1 MSNYSQKVFSVL
13 RIGLHVNRNIG
24 IRHLSSTRNLA
35 MRFIQFK
42 IGGDRGLGVQLQI
55 DGPVVSLSGA
65 DPSIPTDMVSF
76 LNSDYSIGNI
86 QKLVNEK
93 KVVFPAN
100 QIEFLPCITNPDKV
114 ICVGLNYK
122 GHCDEQN
129 KPYPVEPFFFSKFPS
144 TIIGPYDSV
153 KHSSISKAIDWEV
166 EMAVVIGKKCR
177 KVDVRDAYNFI
188 FGYTVAQDI
197 SARDWQ
203 KTRNNGQWLI
213 AKSMDTFCPLG
224 SALVHKSEISDPH
237 SLPIKCAVNGV
248 SKQSGSTKELI
259 HRVDALV
266 SFLSNLITLLPGDV
280 ILTGTPS
287 GVGVFREPKEFLK
300 VGDVI
305 ESEIVGIGKMVN
317 PVVED
322 D

>member
-1 MSNYSQKVFSVL
+1 MNFNKIFFSVPKTL
-13 RIGLHVNRNIG
+13 KSVNHSASYRN
-24 IRHLSSTRNLA
+24 LSSYKNLA
-35 MRFIQFK
+35 MRFVQFK
-42 IGGDRGLGVQLQI
+42 DGCKRGLGIQLDI
-55 DGPVVSLSGA
+55 DGPVVNLNEA
-65 DPSIPTDMVSF
+65 DSSIPFDMVSF
-76 LNSDYSIGNI
+76 LKSDYSLKNV
-86 QKLVNEK
+86 QKILNEK
-93 KVVFPAN
+93 KVVLELS
-100 QIEFLPCITNPDKV
+100 QIELLPCITGPDKV
-114 ICVGLNYK
+114 VCVGLNYK

-129 KPYPVEPFFFSKFPS
+129 KPYPKEPFFFSKFPS

-153 KHSSISKAIDWEV
+153 KHSSISKALDWEV

-177 KVDVRDAYNFI
+177 KIDVSKAYEYV

-224 SALVHKSEISDPH
+224 SALVHKSEINDPH
-237 SLPIKCAVNGV
+237 TLSINCSINGV
-248 SKQSGSTKELI
+248 LKQNGSTGDLI

-305 ESEIVGIGKMVN
+305 ESEIVGIGKMIN
-317 PVVED
+317 PVVD
-322 D
+322 DD